1 MDTKSLPI
9 SSPSMYIL
17 PQITVQHDITV
28 VMDDVRDGVVTSG
41 SEDVWI
47 SCYLQGHESVHGKLR
62 ISKEPS
68 GVSFHAMQGVEW
80 QGSTTVSTNP
90 SLSKKI
96 TAFDISPDGSI
107 FATGYDDGTILV
119 TPASATSSEPRRI
132 AKTHLSTVLSVLF
145 FPSSIV
151 LLSTSSDLSAAV
163 HDANLASSSTL
174 STVRSL
180 RAHSAGVT
188 DCAIIDRGK
197 NVVSFG
203 RDACARLWHVG
214 EGREIVGRRWRAPKG
229 SPILCGH
236 VDADWNSVLAEG
248 NEARTSTQVLDGE
261 VGTSGKVAFV
271 GLQDGTIRG
280 YELSTGVPRFYSSGA
295 LAKERRTPIDS
306 INYSAHHGTLV
317 AGTRDGVVFI
327 WNLRSLAL
335 SNETREGEDEERDVP
350 PTVTLRRNKG
360 GIESIVFGAVSTGSL
375 PSILFG
381 SADGLLCRVGFTA
394 NDEPR
399 LLEEYVGVESGDGIR
414 SVRVSVVEGVEMV
427 WCASDDGNV
436 RRY

>member
-1 MDTKSLPI
+1 
-9 SSPSMYIL
+9 
-17 PQITVQHDITV
+17 
-28 VMDDVRDGVVTSG
+28 MDDVRDGVVTSG

-80 QGSTTVSTNP
+80 QGSTTADFRVSCP
-90 SLSKKI
+90 SLGIDPTPVRLAKRVYNPTGGQKKI